1 MPPRMPQQMPRQMQE
16 GLPDFRALFDRPVI
30 ILAAPRS
37 GSTLLFETLS
47 ECADAWTIGGES
59 HAVIESLPALNPGS
73 GMISSNRLT
82 AQHAAGGVADMMRR
96 RFARM
101 LRDRDGR
108 EFFRNQQLGPLRFL
122 EKTPKN
128 SLRLPFLD
136 AIFPDALY
144 IFLFRDV
151 RANLS
156 SMMEAWRST
165 RWKTY
170 PRLAGW
176 NGPPWSLLLPPDGDP
191 VEPQV
196 RQQVISP
203 QTARAVRRMLAM
215 VTQPGGT
222 ALKAQVPGYSVAG
235 KTGTSRKWLKHE
247 KRYATDRHRG
257 WFVGMAPADKPRIV
271 VAVMIDEP
279 RAGKYFGGDVA
290 APVFSQVV
298 QQTLRSMGVQPDL
311 DVKTQI
317 VARDDEPVRENY

>member
-1 MPPRMPQQMPRQMQE
+1 METDFPGRGGMPPRMQLAMA
-16 GLPDFRALFDRPVI
+16 DFRTLFDRPVI

-47 ECADAWTIGGES
+47 ECVDAWTIGGES

-82 AQHAAGGVADMMRR
+82 ATHAAGGVADMMRR
-96 RFARM
+96 RFARQ

-108 EFFRNQQLGPLRFL
+108 EFFRNPRIGPVRFL

-156 SMMEAWRST
+156 SMMEAWRSA

-176 NGPPWSLLLPPDGDP
+176 NGPPWSLLLPPDWASLNGRSLAEICAFQWRAANTTVLQDLQSI
-191 VEPQV
+191 PQH
-196 RQQVISP
+196 RWTTLSYESLLEDQVGSIEKLCRFAGFTMDDHLRNRLQAALPLSRFT
-203 QTARAVRRMLAM
+203 Q
-215 VTQPGGT
+215 TQP
-222 ALKAQVPGYSVAG
+222 S
-235 KTGTSRKWLKHE
+235 
-247 KRYATDRHRG
+247 
-257 WFVGMAPADKPRIV
+257 ADKWRMNETEILPV
-271 VAVMIDEP
+271 LAELEP
-279 RAGKYFGGDVA
+279 LEARLSPLGYQRLS
-290 APVFSQVV
+290 SQ
-298 QQTLRSMGVQPDL
+298 P
-311 DVKTQI
+311 
-317 VARDDEPVRENY
+317 A